1 MKDTSQI
8 IQRNKVGFTLI
19 EMILSVTMIG
29 IMTAIIVPIYYSFQV
44 RNDLDIAA
52 VTAAQSFRRAALL
65 SQAVDGDASW
75 GAKIQA
81 GNITVFKGI
90 SYVGR
95 DIAYD
100 EVSNLPTSI
109 TPSGLSEIV
118 FTKFSGLPG
127 STGTV
132 TLTSN
137 ANETRTIT
145 INPKGMVNY

>member
-8 IQRNKVGFTLI
+8 IIRNKTGFTLI
-19 EMILSVTMIG
+19 EMILSVTIIG

-52 VTAAQSFRRAALL
+52 TTTAQSLRRATLL
-65 SQAVDGDASW
+65 SQAVDGDTSW
-75 GAKIQA
+75 GVKIQT
-81 GNITVFKGI
+81 GNITLFKGI
-90 SYVGR
+90 SYVVR
-95 DIAYD
+95 DITYD

-118 FTKFSGLPG
+118 FTKFLGLPV

-145 INPKGMVNY
+145 INAKGMVSY

>member
-1 MKDTSQI
+1 
-8 IQRNKVGFTLI
+8 
-19 EMILSVTMIG
+19 
-29 IMTAIIVPIYYSFQV
+29 V

-52 VTAAQSFRRAALL
+52 VTTAQSLRRAALL
-65 SQAVDGDASW
+65 SQAVDGDTSW
-75 GAKIQA
+75 GVKIQT
-81 GNITVFKGI
+81 GNITLFKGI
-90 SYVGR
+90 SYVAR
-95 DIAYD
+95 DITYD

-127 STGTV
+127 STSTI

-145 INPKGMVNY
+145 INPKGMVSY

>member
-8 IQRNKVGFTLI
+8 IDRKIAGFTLI
-19 EMILSVTMIG
+19 EMILSVAMIG

-52 VTAAQSFRRAALL
+52 VTAAQSLRRAALL
-65 SQAVDGDASW
+65 SQAVDGDTSW
-75 GAKIQA
+75 GVKIQT

-90 SYVGR
+90 SYVVR
-95 DIAYD
+95 NTMYD

-127 STGTV
+127 STGTI